1 MIIKNIETFLIRIPF
16 DTGGKKRE
24 LGGKSWQT
32 LDYVF
37 VRIDTDTGISGWG
50 DAFGYGAA
58 QATKAVLDHMIAPG
72 LIGADISDIDAIH
85 TQLQR
90 ENHLYGRYGVTMFAI
105 SGIDIAAW
113 DIRGKAEGKTA
124 AALMG
129 MPQRDRVRAYVTTS
143 RLGETDD
150 SVRRRLDTCLETG
163 VRALKV
169 ASDPHWGQE
178 VDYACHVLALARAHV
193 GKEIDLMFD
202 AFGCFKSAEAALGV
216 VPVLKENGYLWF
228 EAPIP
233 MDDRD
238 GFAEI
243 AGRGVAITGG
253 DMGLTTRF
261 EYEAMLVRGRAD
273 IAQPDATMVGGLS
286 EMLQVAEMARGLGR
300 RIIPHGY
307 KSDILLAT
315 NLSFLAQHWD
325 EEWLEYS
332 IADSPLRWDMVH
344 ETFPVGP
351 DGKVAVPQGPGLGL
365 TLNDETVRRYREN

>member
-1 MIIKNIETFLIRIPF
+1 MKITDVEVVELRAPMPKGDWYDGAFVNCLIR
-16 DTGGKKRE
+16 
-24 LGGKSWQT
+24 LH
-32 LDYVF
+32 
-37 VRIDTDTGISGWG
+37 TDAGITGIAEIDSSPAIMKAIIDPTRDSLAWPSLQSIVLGQDPTDPAALWAHMYALSHYYG
-50 DAFGYGAA
+50 RRGAA
-58 QATKAVLDHMIAPG
+58 
-72 LIGADISDIDAIH
+72 IH
-85 TQLQR
+85 
-90 ENHLYGRYGVTMFAI
+90 AI

-113 DIRGKAEGKTA
+113 DIKGKAEGKTA
-124 AALMG
+124 AELMG
-129 MPQRDRVRAYVTTS
+129 TPQRDRVRAYVTTS

-163 VRALKV
+163 VRALKI
-169 ASDPHWGQE
+169 ASDPHWGRE

-193 GKEIDLMFD
+193 GKDIDLMFD
-202 AFGCFKSAEAALGV
+202 AFACFKAAEAALGV

-233 MDDRD
+233 MDDLD

-243 AGRGVAITGG
+243 AGQGMPVTGG

-273 IAQPDATMVGGLS
+273 ITQPDATMVGGLS
-286 EMLQVAEMARGLGR
+286 EMLQVAEMAQGLGR

-315 NLSFLAQHWD
+315 NLSFLAQHRD

-332 IADSPLRWDMVH
+332 IADSPLRWNMVH
-344 ETFPVGP
+344 EAFPVGP

-365 TLNDETVRRYREN
+365 TIDEETIARYRVD